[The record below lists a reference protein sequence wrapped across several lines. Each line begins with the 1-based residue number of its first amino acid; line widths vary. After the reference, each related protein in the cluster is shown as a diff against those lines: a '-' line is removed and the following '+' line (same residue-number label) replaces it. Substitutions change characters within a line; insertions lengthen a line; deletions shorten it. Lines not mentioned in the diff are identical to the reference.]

1 MEASGGTEQPS
12 SLQSIC
18 HVRACEVF
26 PKALLETEDE
36 CLKTP
41 FMPLPGEAV
50 SYLGRT
56 TDGVLALSNYRM
68 FVQRQD
74 GAHQNVPLG
83 LVETMEV
90 RDIFHLHV
98 FCKDARS
105 LRLTFSTGELCMEWL
120 RRLHTATAPP
130 QSMEEM
136 FAFAFFAW
144 SSEEGSEEAL
154 ARLGGG
160 STCHRANEEA
170 DVFRS
175 ELERLGFDVHCA
187 WRVSTAN
194 TDHRLCPSYP
204 RRLLVPACVSD
215 ETLEGAAR
223 FRSARRLPVVVWRHR
238 GNGAVIA
245 RCSQPE
251 VGWLGWRSS
260 EDEDLLKAIADA
272 CAFDRG
278 SRTMMEPLPTDCTEY
293 PANVNELSPALGDPV
308 STSSNSMQHE
318 NKKVLIMDARSY
330 TTAVANR
337 ARGGGC
343 ECQEYYPSCDIT
355 FMSLANI
362 HSVRKSFHAVRQL
375 CAAAPDTPNWL
386 SLLEGSRWLHH
397 MAGLMRAAVAVA
409 SAVAREGR
417 PVLVHCSDGWDRTPQ
432 IVALAELLLDPHY
445 RTIEGFEV
453 LVEREWLS
461 FGHKFGDRCG
471 GQSVG
476 ADDPNERCP
485 VFLQW
490 LDCVHQVAL
499 QFPTAFEFAPAF
511 LVRLARHTYSRL
523 FGTFL
528 CNSARERAHLRV
540 HERTF
545 SVWAFLRSAPHAFR
559 NHLYTPHEQ
568 QQESEA
574 RFLSLGQGK
583 DLELCVQSWE
593 EGELCVRMWLRLQ
606 VLWPACHVRDLILWS
621 DVYLGLG
628 EAPPPSLAP
637 APAPGPPQSPQA
649 TLTVAPPVPPA
660 GVLGKTRSCD
670 NLLVDLPPPQQRRCS
685 DPSLALDS
693 VLQGLALTEPAAGD
707 VSPRS
712 SASSDGMMSD
722 EDHDEESL
730 TTRADITVAGDSS
743 TDTLVPSTI
752 PPPEVE
758 EPVIRGIGAQSGSSD
773 SRYSTP
779 PPYLRTPSTTATT
792 PPGPC
797 DSMRIGSNMTGLD
810 LDGLAPLRSDVQL
823 RLRQILAEHRA
834 REEALQRELH
844 TTRLAL
850 VQQVCHHCNHGGGE
864 RPDDAGSLAESVCSG
879 EQPSAG
885 ESLPTSD
892 VSWEALEEREAGGGG
907 PTLWV
912 PDHAAARCMGCGT
925 EFWLGRRRHHCRNCG
940 KVFCA
945 DCSENALPVPREQL
959 YEPVRVCASCF
970 SLLHHDP
977 RITAAAAPRLMAPV
991 VPDLCK
997 QLAPSPA
1004 AAAVV
1009 VAAAGVGH
1017 KSAAVVTAAST

>member
-26 PKALLETEDE
+26 PKAHLEKEDE

-41 FMPLPGEAV
+41 FTPLPGEAV

-68 FVQRQD
+68 FVQCPE
-74 GAHQNVPLG
+74 GVQNVPLG
-83 LVETMEV
+83 LVETLEV

-144 SSEEGSEEAL
+144 SSEEGSEEVL
-154 ARLGGG
+154 ARLGGNL
-160 STCHRANEEA
+160 SCHKVNEEA

-278 SRTMMEPLPTDCTEY
+278 SRTMMEPAPVSPTDCPTTLGEIG
-293 PANVNELSPALGDPV
+293 PCGEDMSPTPKM
-308 STSSNSMQHE
+308 TQHE

-375 CAAAPDTPNWL
+375 CASTPDIPNWL

-397 MAGLMRAAVAVA
+397 LSGLMRAAVAVA
-409 SAVAREGR
+409 SAVAQEGR

-432 IVALAELLLDPHY
+432 IVALAELLLDPYY

-453 LVEREWLS
+453 LVEREWLA

-471 GQSVG
+471 GQSIG

-490 LDCVHQVAL
+490 LDCVHQVAR
-499 QFPTAFEFAPAF
+499 QFPTVFEFAPSF

-568 QQESEA
+568 V
-574 RFLSLGQGK
+574 LSP
-583 DLELCVQSWE
+583 
-593 EGELCVRMWLRLQ
+593 M
-606 VLWPACHVRDLILWS
+606 CHVRDLYLWG

-628 EAPPPSLAP
+628 EAPPPSPAP
-637 APAPGPPQSPQA
+637 APAPASGPTS
-649 TLTVAPPVPPA
+649 APPVALGVAPTAPPV

-670 NLLVDLPPPQQRRCS
+670 NLLIDLPPPQQRRSS
-685 DPSLALDS
+685 DPSLVLDC
-693 VLQGLALTEPAAGD
+693 VLQGLTLTGTVVED
-707 VSPRS
+707 SSPQS
-712 SASSDGMMSD
+712 SASSDCVPSD

-730 TTRADITVAGDSS
+730 TTRADVTVAGDSS
-743 TDTLVPSTI
+743 TDTLVPSSA

-758 EPVIRGIGAQSGSSD
+758 ETILRGGGAPSGSSD

-792 PPGPC
+792 PGGPC
-797 DSMRIGSNMTGLD
+797 ETVQIGNNIAGLD
-810 LDGLAPLRSDVQL
+810 LDGLAPLRCDIQL

-850 VQQVCHHCNHGGGE
+850 VQQVCHHCNHGNGE

-892 VSWEALEEREAGGGG
+892 VSWEALEERDAGGG

-977 RITAAAAPRLMAPV
+977 RVTAVITAPRIPAL

-997 QLAPSPA
+997 QLPSTA
-1004 AAAVV
+1004 SV
-1009 VAAAGVGH
+1009 VAAAGGVGGH